1 MAYCPNCGAPLTGK
15 ENFCPSCGAKLK
27 AEITQSSIPLPIDQE
42 VPTPYPIPTLQK
54 PAFNLNLEGLSPYY
68 QEEFLWNSELR
79 TSELT
84 LEL

>member
-1 MAYCPNCGAPLTGK
+1 VAPLTGK